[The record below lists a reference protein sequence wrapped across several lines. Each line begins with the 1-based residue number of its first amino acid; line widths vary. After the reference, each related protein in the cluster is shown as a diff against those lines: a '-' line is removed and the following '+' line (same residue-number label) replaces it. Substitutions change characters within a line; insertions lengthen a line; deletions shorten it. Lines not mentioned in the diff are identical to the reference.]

1 VYTITASPATITRD
15 SDGLIIPVAPGNRHY
30 DEYLEWLAAGN
41 TPSPYVAPPAPVP
54 QVVSR
59 FQARAALLGAG
70 LLDDVEALMA
80 SPATPA
86 IHRLAW
92 TDAVE
97 FRRDSPTIAAVAAAL
112 SLSDAQ
118 LDGLFTVAAGI
129 TA

>member
-1 VYTITASPATITRD
+1 M
-15 SDGLIIPVAPGNRHY
+15 
-30 DEYLEWLAAGN
+30 
-41 TPSPYVAPPAPVP
+41 
-54 QVVSR
+54 SR